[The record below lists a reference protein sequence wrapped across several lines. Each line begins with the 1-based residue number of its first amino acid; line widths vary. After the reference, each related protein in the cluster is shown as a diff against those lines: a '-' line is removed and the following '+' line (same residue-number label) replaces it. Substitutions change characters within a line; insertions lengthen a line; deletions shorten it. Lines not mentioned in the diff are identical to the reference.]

1 MSNTTPKLVIIRGIP
16 GGGKSYLALS
26 LRAAFGPDD
35 VVILDPD
42 AIDKDSDGYR
52 QLSAELSADGVD
64 QKFHPFRYL
73 RAQAQQAITDGK
85 ILLWTQAF
93 NDFAGFK
100 ITVDKLIAYANE
112 QGAELPVLVVEV
124 EVSRAIARAR
134 IDERAH
140 RGGHYVPDERLDQF
154 FAEYKSFAGQGYK
167 TITINGENAAALSA
181 EQVIQA
187 I

>member
-1 MSNTTPKLVIIRGIP
+1 MSNVAPKLVIVRGIP

-26 LRAAFGPDD
+26 LQAALGQDN

-42 AIDKDSDGYR
+42 AIDKESSGYK
-52 QLSAELSADGVD
+52 QLSAQLSADGVD

-73 RAQAQQAITDGK
+73 RAQAHQAIDAGK
-85 ILLWTQAF
+85 VLLWTQAF

-100 ITVDKLIAYANE
+100 ITVDKLIAYAHE
-112 QGAELPVLVVEV
+112 QGKDLPVLVVEV
-124 EVSRAIARAR
+124 EISRAVARTR

-154 FAEYKSFAGQGYK
+154 FADYKSFAGQGYK
-167 TITINGENAAALSA
+167 TITVNGEVAAALST
-181 EQVIQA
+181 EQVLKA
-187 I
+187 L